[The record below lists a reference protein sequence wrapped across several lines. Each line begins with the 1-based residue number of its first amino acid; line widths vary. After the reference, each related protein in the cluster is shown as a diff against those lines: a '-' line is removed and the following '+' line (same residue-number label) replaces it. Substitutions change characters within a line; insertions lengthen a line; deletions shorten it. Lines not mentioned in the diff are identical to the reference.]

1 MRFAEIESCRETKI
15 VIEPAATDKLRILDG
30 SGAWRSSE
38 TMAQQALQG
47 TNNGATKQVRQK
59 WVILEHT
66 PCGESWALLL
76 CHALL

>member
-47 TNNGATKQVRQK
+47 QTMEQQNRFNKNG
-59 WVILEHT
+59 
-66 PCGESWALLL
+66 
-76 CHALL
+76 